1 MLSIKDQCFSS
12 KSPNI
17 SFLKDISQNYAINI
31 SINNLANRIA
41 DFNFCILLP
50 LRLLIQGHLTA
61 PVAGH
66 WLYIH
71 SHRVF
76 ETTCLKV
83 SLIFFGSLSLFYVAF
98 FLCSA
103 SSFTDDTVANTT
115 FFDYKVVNKR
125 KPRYLKSESE
135 SDKNI
140 FEHNSE
146 ELEMGDS
153 KKERDNSPEKVPE
166 LDSDYPLGIP

>member
-1 MLSIKDQCFSS
+1 M
-12 KSPNI
+12 
-17 SFLKDISQNYAINI
+17 
-31 SINNLANRIA
+31 
-41 DFNFCILLP
+41 
-50 LRLLIQGHLTA
+50 
-61 PVAGH
+61 
-66 WLYIH
+66 
-71 SHRVF
+71 
-76 ETTCLKV
+76 
-83 SLIFFGSLSLFYVAF
+83 AF

-140 FEHNSE
+140 FENNSE

-153 KKERDNSPEKVPE
+153 KRERENSPENFPE
-166 LDSDYPLGIP
+166 LDSDYPLGIS